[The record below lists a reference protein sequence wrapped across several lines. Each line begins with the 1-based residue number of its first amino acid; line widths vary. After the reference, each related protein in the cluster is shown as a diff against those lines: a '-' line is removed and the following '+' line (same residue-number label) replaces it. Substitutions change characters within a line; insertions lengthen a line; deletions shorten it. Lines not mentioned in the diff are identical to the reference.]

1 MDKGLNRDRG
11 MGGQNT
17 VAVTMDVKISAA
29 NPEDFNEKF
38 QEKFKGVIES
48 TLLQYGQKE

>member
-1 MDKGLNRDRG
+1 MNFKDPYNHNEFLDFLN
-11 MGGQNT
+11 NFL
-17 VAVTMDVKISAA
+17 
-29 NPEDFNEKF
+29 PEDFNEKF